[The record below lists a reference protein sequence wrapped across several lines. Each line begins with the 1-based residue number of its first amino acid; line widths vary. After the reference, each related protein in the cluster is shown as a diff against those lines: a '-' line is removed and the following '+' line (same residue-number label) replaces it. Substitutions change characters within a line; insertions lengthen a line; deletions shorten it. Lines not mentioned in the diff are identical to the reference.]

1 MSSQLT
7 DETRAVL
14 LLTSPLIAGGGGQ
27 SSGKVT
33 RLNGREF
40 TQVAAAVGRID
51 EPLGVL
57 QSQRGEDVIE
67 ALVSAGEFT
76 TEFGDRIRSLLRRGF
91 SMATAVESWHRAG
104 IRVTSMFDSGYPI
117 NLLDRLGKQAPPV
130 IYSYGQI
137 ATLDEGWLAIQGSRN
152 ASDAELEFASEVG
165 ATVADYGRVVVSGGA
180 RGIDRAGMSGAL
192 NAGGSAVGVLVESL
206 TKHARSFETRSF
218 IESGDL
224 TLFTP
229 YDPDARFTVGNA
241 MARNKLIF
249 ALAQHSLIAA
259 AEIGRGGTW
268 SGATEE
274 LKRRSSGRSATP
286 IYVPT
291 QREEPWASKLLDK
304 GALRWPGVASLIE
317 ADATDGAASFDDNSD
332 QSRSFPT
339 EQLRLGDPAAGVP
352 RLIPSS

>member
-14 LLTSPLIAGGGGQ
+14 LLTSPLIAGGRADT
-27 SSGKVT
+27 K
-33 RLNGREF
+33 RLGVREF
-40 TQVAAAVGRID
+40 TQVVSAVHRIG
-51 EPLGVL
+51 EPIGVL
-57 QSQRGEDVIE
+57 QSRRGEEVID
-67 ALVSAGEFT
+67 ALVSAGEFNSD
-76 TEFGDRIRSLLRRGF
+76 FGDRVRLLLRRGF
-91 SMATAVESWHRAG
+91 SMATAVEAWHRAG
-104 IRVTSMFDSGYPI
+104 IKVTCKFDEGYPI
-117 NLLDRLGKQAPPV
+117 HLLDRLGEQAPPV

-165 ATVADYGRVVVSGGA
+165 ASVAEYGKVVVSGGA

-268 SGATEE
+268 AGATEE
-274 LKRRSSGRSATP
+274 LKRRSSGKSATP

-291 QREEPWASKLLDK
+291 EREEPWASKLLDM
-304 GALRWPGVASLIE
+304 GAFRWPGVASLIE
-317 ADATDGAASFDDNSD
+317 SDAIDGAASFDDNSD

-339 EQLRLGDPAAGVP
+339 EQLRLGEPAAGVP
-352 RLIPSS
+352 RLIPSL